1 MSNSDDPK
9 QSITEKL
16 LKVLRVIS
24 VTVSAAQY
32 TALAETLLNY
42 ESLSCKLSILT
53 TIYFKLYDRQ
63 QGLKCMKSNSSS

>member
-53 TIYFKLYDRQ
+53 TI
-63 QGLKCMKSNSSS
+63 